1 MKMLDTEKLKLLKL
15 TGLGLAVILVLGMIF
30 WFGFTSTK
38 SNQVAKEEKP
48 QTKQTKKVAGTE
60 ITTAYVKDFLAAYF
74 TKKDLGENRNRYL
87 PFMTEAAYQ

>member
-15 TGLGLAVILVLGMIF
+15 ISLGLAVILVLGLIF

-38 SNQVAKEEKP
+38 SNQAAKEKKP
-48 QTKQTKKVAGTE
+48 QTKQIKKVEGTE
-60 ITTAYVKDFLAAYF
+60 ITTAYVRDFLVAYF

-87 PFMTEAAYQ
+87 PL